1 LRARHLVVVAA
12 AQDPQ
17 VARLARRI
25 PPDAAAAYSK
35 AAAAES
41 LAARDR
47 TAARLRGMGIGV
59 EDRPPTELAAAV
71 ADRYLAIKSA
81 GRL

>member
-1 LRARHLVVVAA
+1 
-12 AQDPQ
+12 
-17 VARLARRI
+17 
-25 PPDAAAAYSK
+25 
-35 AAAAES
+35 
-41 LAARDR
+41 
-47 TAARLRGMGIGV
+47 MGIGV